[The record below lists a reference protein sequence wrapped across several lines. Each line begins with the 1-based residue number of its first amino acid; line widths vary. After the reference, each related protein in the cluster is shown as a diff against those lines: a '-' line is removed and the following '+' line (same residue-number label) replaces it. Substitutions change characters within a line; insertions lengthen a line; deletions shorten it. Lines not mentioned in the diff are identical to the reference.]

1 MPQFPHLKN
10 GCRIA
15 STTQATRRIKSADP
29 PKGLSPGTGPENGE
43 GPGKGEELLP
53 CPMTVVIKMNLYVG
67 ASGGKRQS
75 GRREMVP
82 AWVLEGAWE
91 QGRDWQSEEQD
102 EGRG

>member
-1 MPQFPHLKN
+1 
-10 GCRIA
+10 
-15 STTQATRRIKSADP
+15 
-29 PKGLSPGTGPENGE
+29 
-43 GPGKGEELLP
+43 
-53 CPMTVVIKMNLYVG
+53 MTVVIKMNLYVG